1 MFKGSREVPD
11 ELKEI
16 VFGHIIRNRKIR
28 FDGNGLDYSCEI
40 LGRIMVRLAFCLMD
54 CSACNLCVFLLYSRA
69 RKELT
74 GNVLMLTGQSHV
86 SQGLIVQ
93 VPDSDAEGHFSANE
107 SRYSEL
113 LLSSRKGPGAS
124 HAGQDTTAC
133 ASSLLKS
140 SAGHSVSLP
149 EQGLLTQTSGLEYS
163 QPGLVGRVLIEREVS
178 SASTIRHTPDPQA
191 DAGASRVASGRLVTS
206 FLDETGEGTHLPRG
220 KFVFSSNQ
228 LTVLQSFF
236 ESNRYPSR
244 EEKEELARQCDL
256 KLRQVVSWFGN
267 QRNRDQPCWRGNEKG
282 NAEKAL
288 PVVTKEDSPRVLSS
302 RAARP
307 SIAAGLLAET
317 TRHTPDSQADAG
329 ASQVAGSHPVTF
341 SDETEEGAH
350 SLCDETVISLRKYRV
365 LRVLS
370 ESNCYSSIEE
380 KEALARQCGLKL
392 KQGMSWFRNQR
403 NRDQPNWKGNEKGN
417 TEKALPVVTK
427 EDSSRVLSSR
437 AARPSIAGSPAE
449 TTRHTPDPQ
458 ADAGASQVVGGHSV
472 TFSDETGEGTHLSR
486 GKFFFSPSQL
496 VVLQSFFESNRYP
509 SREEKEEL
517 ARQCSTDFRRVTT
530 WFAYKRSQDNKCK
543 RSREKGDEERNTE
556 KALPVVTKEDSSRVL
571 SSRAARPSIAGS
583 PAETTRHTPD
593 PQADAGASQVVG
605 GHSVTFSD
613 ETGEGTHLS
622 RGKFFF
628 SPSQLVVLQSF
639 FESNRYPS
647 REEKEELAR
656 QCSTDFRRVTT
667 WFAYKRSQDNKCKRS
682 REKGDEERNTGKAL
696 PVTPKEDL
704 PRVLSSRAVCPSIA
718 AGLPAETPLHTP
730 DSQADAGASQAAG
743 GHPVT
748 FSDETEGGAHSLC
761 DEPVISL
768 RKYRVLRVLFESNRN
783 PSREKKEELARRC
796 GIGLEQIDA
805 WFTYWNHQNN
815 ECKRGNEKGDEEK
828 NAEKALPVVTK
839 EDSSRV
845 LSSRAARPSIAG
857 SPAKKARHTSDTQAD
872 AGVSR
877 VASGRLVTSFLDETG
892 GGTHLSHRKSVFSSN
907 QLTVLW
913 SFYKSNRYPS
923 REEKKALARQCGL
936 KLRQVVLWFRNRRN
950 RGQADWK
957 GNEKGNAEKAL
968 PVVTKED
975 SSRVLSSR
983 AARPSIA
990 GSPAKK
996 ARHTSD
1002 TQADAGASRIIDSR
1016 SVIFSDSMRSLCRPR
1031 RVGKFSVQDIAGCEA
1046 LYNATGGFPD
1056 REQKDNLANELGVD
1070 SVRIDDWFKNTRRKK
1085 KKSPDF
1091 AHF

>member
-307 SIAAGLLAET
+307 SIAAGLPAET

-392 KQGMSWFRNQR
+392 MQGLSWFRNQR

-458 ADAGASQVVGGHSV
+458 ADAGASQVVGGHPV

-486 GKFFFSPSQL
+486 GKFVFSPSQL

-543 RSREKGDEERNTE
+543 RSREKGDEE
-556 KALPVVTKEDSSRVL
+556 K
-571 SSRAARPSIAGS
+571 
-583 PAETTRHTPD
+583 
-593 PQADAGASQVVG
+593 
-605 GHSVTFSD
+605 
-613 ETGEGTHLS
+613 
-622 RGKFFF
+622 
-628 SPSQLVVLQSF
+628 
-639 FESNRYPS
+639 
-647 REEKEELAR
+647 
-656 QCSTDFRRVTT
+656 
-667 WFAYKRSQDNKCKRS
+667 
-682 REKGDEERNTGKAL
+682 NTGKAL

-815 ECKRGNEKGDEEK
+815 ECKRGNEKGAEEK

-923 REEKKALARQCGL
+923 IEEKKALARQCGL